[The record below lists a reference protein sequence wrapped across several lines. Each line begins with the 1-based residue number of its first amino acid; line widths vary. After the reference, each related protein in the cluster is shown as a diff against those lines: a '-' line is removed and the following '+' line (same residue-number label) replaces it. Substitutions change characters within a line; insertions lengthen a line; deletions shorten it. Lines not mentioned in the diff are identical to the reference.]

1 MMAKVEVNGAQA
13 HPVYQVGRREG
24 SSAGGITVWRE
35 LCLVMATQPAHPH
48 QSLNHP
54 LSMCSHCPS
63 LPLTAA
69 PLHAQYLKS
78 EKKQMFM
85 ELIKWNFEK

>member
-1 MMAKVEVNGAQA
+1 MRGERCGGGGAGS
-13 HPVYQVGRREG
+13 PSIPGGDEG
-24 SSAGGITVWRE
+24 GAVRGDGGDGGE

>member
-1 MMAKVEVNGAQA
+1 M
-13 HPVYQVGRREG
+13 
-24 SSAGGITVWRE
+24 
-35 LCLVMATQPAHPH
+35 
-48 QSLNHP
+48 
-54 LSMCSHCPS
+54 
-63 LPLTAA
+63 PLTAAA